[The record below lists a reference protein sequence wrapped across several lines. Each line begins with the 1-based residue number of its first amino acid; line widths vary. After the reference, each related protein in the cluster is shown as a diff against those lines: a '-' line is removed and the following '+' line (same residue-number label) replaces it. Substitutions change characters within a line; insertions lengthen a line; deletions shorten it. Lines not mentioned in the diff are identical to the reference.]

1 MENGRFAN
9 AEVCVSWISLSV
21 KSVFSCGI
29 YVGRVYFGDGV
40 QNQIVWLGGK
50 LSGNKL
56 SYHHG
61 FFLLRLSFWCFLIAV
76 ACVENF
82 THIRFSI
89 FLPGSNISLN
99 FLFLENMQTLATDI
113 SSTRQ
118 RIRNLMADS

>member
-21 KSVFSCGI
+21 NSVFSCGI

-61 FFLLRLSFWCFLIAV
+61 FFLLRLSFWCFLRAV

-89 FLPGSNISLN
+89 FLPGSNRPLQVEYSSNIHQIFTKYSPNISKYCQ
-99 FLFLENMQTLATDI
+99 LFLIT
-113 SSTRQ
+113 
-118 RIRNLMADS
+118 